1 MVTSPSRSRV
11 KPLILVVHEFFIEL
25 YKHINSLKNI
35 KLLDVNSFMVTEGTI
50 WLLLRIRDLVIGIE

>member
-11 KPLILVVHEFFIEL
+11 EPLILVVPEFFIEL

>member
-11 KPLILVVHEFFIEL
+11 KPLILVVPEFFIEL